1 MTVSYGRP
9 SASAPR
15 LRGGLPGADE
25 GGPFEHPSYVRA
37 SAEHEGTEPVV
48 LDAGGGRLVLL
59 AGGGSLHTVYGYPQ
73 PVGAATAVADAL
85 AAIDVPLRV
94 ALSPLGA
101 GGELA
106 QALRAR
112 LPLADER
119 AICVTDLD
127 SDPMEVFDASARS
140 MVRRA
145 LREGSSVEV
154 GAVRSDFGPMYRRAM
169 DAMGAADLYR
179 FSDAYMAAMGSAGAF
194 QVTVMRPLRRR
205 GCRALPDPRS
215 RGDLPLER
223 PTRRAAPG
231 PRRRESRPPGG
242 AARMRAPRCASL
254 PPRRRAQRRSQGRPA
269 ALQVR
274 HEHSHADASDLLHGP
289 LTWCPSSAP
298 ALHPR
303 RRSWSTTRVRRRR
316 GTSPIAALAPSS
328 WDRASAASRW
338 PTGPRP

>member
-73 PVGAATAVADAL
+73 PAGAATAVADAL

-194 QVTVMRPLRRR
+194 QVTVMDPYGVAAAALFLTRGPEATYHLSARRDEPRPVPGAANLVLLEGLRECARR
-205 GCRALPDPRS
+205 GAQACLLGGGRSGDPKDALLRFKS
-215 RGDLPLER
+215 GMSTRTLTR
-223 PTRRAAPG
+223 PTF
-231 PRRRESRPPGG
+231 ST
-242 AARMRAPRCASL
+242 AR
-254 PPRRRAQRRSQGRPA
+254 
-269 ALQVR
+269 
-274 HEHSHADASDLLHGP
+274 
-289 LTWCPSSAP
+289 
-298 ALHPR
+298 
-303 RRSWSTTRVRRRR
+303 
-316 GTSPIAALAPSS
+316 
-328 WDRASAASRW
+328 
-338 PTGPRP
+338 